1 MVFHRN
7 IGRNHTRFLITVMVF
22 ICFYSEMGGS
32 LLSHGGSPSHYGFK
46 TKSWLFMTWIWGTT
60 MTSER
65 SIFRGT
71 TLWKKDVL
79 RGSIDDGNSEEVCNC
94 LEILQVWACEV
105 QIWCTLG
112 THLWDWWS
120 WELWFE
126 TFIYGGE
133 WWGYD
138 SSSHHVLQW
147 PDLCKQLGMS
157 MYIKAGHPGTVA
169 SMCHKSRTE
178 ISK

>member
-1 MVFHRN
+1 
-7 IGRNHTRFLITVMVF
+7 
-22 ICFYSEMGGS
+22 MGGS

-105 QIWCTLG
+105 QILMHSWNAPLRLMELRAVVRNL
-112 THLWDWWS
+112 HLW
-120 WELWFE
+120 
-126 TFIYGGE
+126 
-133 WWGYD
+133 WGM
-138 SSSHHVLQW
+138 V
-147 PDLCKQLGMS
+147 G
-157 MYIKAGHPGTVA
+157 I
-169 SMCHKSRTE
+169 
-178 ISK
+178 